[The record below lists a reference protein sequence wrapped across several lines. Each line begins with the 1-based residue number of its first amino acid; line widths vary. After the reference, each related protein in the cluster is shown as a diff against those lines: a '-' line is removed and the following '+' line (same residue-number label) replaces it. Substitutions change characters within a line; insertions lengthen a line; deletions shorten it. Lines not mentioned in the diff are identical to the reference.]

1 VSRRPSGGRSR
12 LRVLVVVPGD
22 VGENMSGPAIR
33 AWLLAEQLSRHHQV
47 TAAIEGRLPASAP
60 DGIRVVQ
67 ATRRRLLSE
76 TVRHDAAMAACLPPY
91 VLVAARRRGVITIA
105 DHYDPVELE
114 MATVASLSR
123 RLRAARAVRGLQHRY
138 ADVVLCASQAQLDML
153 AHDLVRAGRTGA
165 LAPLTAIV
173 PFGLPEPPV
182 RSGATPL
189 RDRFPEISATD
200 RIVLWWG
207 KVWSWFDADSAIR
220 AMAPLAASR
229 PEIKLVITTGP
240 APDASTEAYSRDAQ
254 ARALAAELGLLGATV
269 FFLDEWI
276 PYAQRH
282 HVLHEVDIGLTLH
295 AATPESAVAAR
306 ARYMDFVWA
315 GLPCVLAEGDE
326 VSAEFGAAGFARLIP
341 PLQPESATQA
351 ILALIDDADTLEAA
365 RAAAAT
371 VADRYRWS
379 ALAQTVCGV
388 LDDAVRST
396 RPGRGTAGLA
406 VGAARYYLRRGA
418 DAMALALSR
427 SGANEPAQSH
437 P

>member
-1 VSRRPSGGRSR
+1 
-12 LRVLVVVPGD
+12 
-22 VGENMSGPAIR
+22 
-33 AWLLAEQLSRHHQV
+33 
-47 TAAIEGRLPASAP
+47 
-60 DGIRVVQ
+60 
-67 ATRRRLLSE
+67 
-76 TVRHDAAMAACLPPY
+76 
-91 VLVAARRRGVITIA
+91 
-105 DHYDPVELE
+105 
-114 MATVASLSR
+114 
-123 RLRAARAVRGLQHRY
+123 
-138 ADVVLCASQAQLDML
+138 
-153 AHDLVRAGRTGA
+153 
-165 LAPLTAIV
+165 
-173 PFGLPEPPV
+173 V